1 MMSTP
6 PTLTTLRLSRGV
18 QPSVMGFH
26 GGRWGLQPRTRMR
39 HLRRKTDQFGNECE
53 GCCGV

>member
-1 MMSTP
+1 MSTP
-6 PTLTTLRLSRGV
+6 PTLTALRLSRGV

-39 HLRRKTDQFGNECE
+39 HLRRQTDWFGNECE